1 MSTVHVVV
9 PDGIDDPSS
18 PSGGNTYDRR
28 VCDGL
33 TTLGWS
39 VYEHAVRGSWPRP
52 EAASLTSL
60 GEVIRGIPD
69 GSVVL
74 LDGLVASTARDVL
87 VPEARRLRLIV
98 LVHMPLGHRPA
109 GEQLRDIR
117 TRERAVLGAAT
128 ALITTSG
135 WTRGRLI
142 ELYRLHGE
150 HIHVAEPG
158 VDAAA
163 PVRGTA
169 SGGALLCVAAVTF
182 EKGHD
187 VLLDALQSISDLPW
201 ECVCVGSRDRAP
213 AFAADLRR
221 RAVTAGLQARVRFTG
236 VQTGAALE
244 NSYATADV
252 TVLASR
258 AETYGMVITESL
270 ARALP
275 VIATDVG
282 GVREA
287 LGHGSGERRPGLL
300 VVPDDPAALGGALRA
315 WLGDAALRGRLRH
328 AARTRRTS
336 LRRWP
341 ATASV
346 ISDVLA
352 AASR

>member
-1 MSTVHVVV
+1 VSTVHVVV
-9 PDGIDDPSS
+9 PDGIDDPCR

-39 VYEHAVRGSWPRP
+39 VHEHAVPGGWPRP

-60 GEVIRGIPD
+60 GEVLRGIPD

-98 LVHMPLGHRPA
+98 LVHMPLGHRD
-109 GEQLRDIR
+109 QLRDTR
-117 TRERAVLGAAT
+117 ARERAVLGAAT
-128 ALITTSG
+128 AVITTSG

-142 ELYRLHGE
+142 ELYRLQAE
-150 HIHVAEPG
+150 RIHIAEPG
-158 VDAAA
+158 VDAADPA
-163 PVRGTA
+163 PGTA

-182 EKGHD
+182 DKGHD
-187 VLLDALQSISDLPW
+187 VLLNALQSVSDLPW
-201 ECVCVGSRDRAP
+201 VCVCVGSLERAP

-221 RAVTAGLQARVRFTG
+221 RAVTAGLQARVRFAG
-236 VQTGAALE
+236 VRTGAALA
-244 NSYATADV
+244 NSYAAADV

-287 LGHGSGERRPGLL
+287 LGDGSGERRPGLL
-300 VVPDDPAALGGALRA
+300 VAPDDPAALAGALRA
-315 WLGDAALRGRLRH
+315 WLGDAALRGRLHH